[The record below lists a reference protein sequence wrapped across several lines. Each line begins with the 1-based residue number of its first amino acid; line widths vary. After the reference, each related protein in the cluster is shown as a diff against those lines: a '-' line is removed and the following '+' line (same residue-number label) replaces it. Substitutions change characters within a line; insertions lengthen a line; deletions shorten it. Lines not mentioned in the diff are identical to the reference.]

1 MIESG
6 IDKDQ
11 NDKCL
16 VIVGDYC
23 SATLSELI
31 VWRKLSN
38 VSWTENRFETLC
50 SQLIKGLM

>member
-50 SQLIKGLM
+50 SQLIKGLL